1 MHSNVSVIASVGK
14 WSFNIMAKSDPF
26 PNEWE
31 EVYNMSEDDI
41 LTPPFIDVL
50 EDSVLWHLPDPYCCV
65 LRAYNRKDHKLR
77 EYAYKRE
84 GIAKAKIKE
93 LAENGDEITIL
104 TQSMVATINYS
115 DDELT

>member
-1 MHSNVSVIASVGK
+1 MHLGVFVTVSVDR
-14 WSFNIMAKSDPF
+14 WSWYIMARNDPF

-41 LTPPFIDVL
+41 LSPPFIDVL

-65 LRAYNRKDHKLR
+65 LRAYNRKEHKLK

-84 GIAKAKIKE
+84 SIARAKIQE

-104 TQSMVATINYS
+104 TQAMVATINYS
-115 DDELT
+115 DD